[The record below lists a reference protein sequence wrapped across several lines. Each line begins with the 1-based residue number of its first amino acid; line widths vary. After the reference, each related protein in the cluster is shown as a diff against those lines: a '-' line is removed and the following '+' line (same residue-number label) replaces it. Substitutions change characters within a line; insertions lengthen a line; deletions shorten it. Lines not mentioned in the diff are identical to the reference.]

1 MKKIIFILIIFVMF
15 IGNIKADNIVDLN
28 KKGSISINLK
38 GENNIV
44 GAEIQI
50 IQIGKVNIINNNL
63 VFEYIDELN
72 DCNYK
77 LSDENIKNIEVC
89 IQNKKLN
96 VTTKITDSNGKVLFD
111 NLNLGVY
118 YIKQTNKIKNF
129 SQIDP
134 ILIMLPKEINNSFEY
149 NIDASPKIE
158 ILDLTDIK
166 IKKIWNTDKKDKIL
180 NHVTIEL
187 YKDKEK
193 IETVTL
199 NEENNWE
206 IVIEELP
213 KSDSYSVKEI
223 NLPKGYTVTYN
234 LNEYTFTVTNTP
246 SLVDTGQITY
256 VYNIILFIGIML
268 IIVGIIL
275 KRREINEK

>member
-96 VTTKITDSNGKVLFD
+96 AITKITDNNGKVLFD

-158 ILDLTDIK
+158 MLDLTDIK

-206 IVIEELP
+206 IVIEGLP

>member
-96 VTTKITDSNGKVLFD
+96 VTTKITDNNGKVLFD

-129 SQIDP
+129 SQMDP

-206 IVIEELP
+206 IVIEGLP

-223 NLPKGYTVTYN
+223 NLSKGYTVTYN

-275 KRREINEK
+275 KKREINEK

>member
-1 MKKIIFILIIFVMF
+1 MKKTIFILIIFVMF

-206 IVIEELP
+206 IVIEGLP

>member
-96 VTTKITDSNGKVLFD
+96 VTTKITDNNGKVLFD

-129 SQIDP
+129 SQMDP

-166 IKKIWNTDKKDKIL
+166 IKKIWNADKKDKIL

-206 IVIEELP
+206 IVIEGLP

>member
-96 VTTKITDSNGKVLFD
+96 VTTKITDNNGKVLFD

-118 YIKQTNKIKNF
+118 YIKQINKIKNF
-129 SQIDP
+129 SQMDP

-149 NIDASPKIE
+149 NIDASPKVE

-206 IVIEELP
+206 IVIEGLP

>member
-96 VTTKITDSNGKVLFD
+96 VTTKITDSNGKILFD

-206 IVIEELP
+206 IVIEGLP

>member
-96 VTTKITDSNGKVLFD
+96 VTTKITDNNDKVLFD

-118 YIKQTNKIKNF
+118 YIKQINKIKNF
-129 SQIDP
+129 SQMDP

-206 IVIEELP
+206 IVIEGLP

>member
-96 VTTKITDSNGKVLFD
+96 VTTKITDNNGKVLFD

-118 YIKQTNKIKNF
+118 YIKQINKIKNF

-206 IVIEELP
+206 IVIEGLP

>member
-118 YIKQTNKIKNF
+118 YIKQINKIKNF
-129 SQIDP
+129 SQMDP

>member
-1 MKKIIFILIIFVMF
+1 MKKTIFILIIFVMF

-72 DCNYK
+72 ACNYK

-96 VTTKITDSNGKVLFD
+96 VTTKITDNNGKVLFD

-118 YIKQTNKIKNF
+118 YIKQINKIKNF
-129 SQIDP
+129 SQMDP

-206 IVIEELP
+206 IVIEGLP